1 MLQQLFNVKGK
12 NVIITGA
19 SSGIGLELAKGF
31 IKLDA
36 NVAMLYNSHDI
47 HDLVETLK
55 KENDSDKKKQKI
67 ECYQCSLSSFDSV
80 DKVFNQIAKD
90 FGQLDV
96 CIANAGIAWDKGP
109 ILDIED
115 DEECVDEWNK
125 VVNVDF
131 NSCFYI
137 ARVIGKIFK
146 SQKVTDESDK
156 RSLIFTSSMSAH
168 IVNVP
173 QLQAC
178 YNACKA
184 GVSHLTRSLA
194 VEWAGLNIKVNCV
207 SPGYIGTS
215 LTEQL
220 DPKLKEY
227 WVDHVPLKR
236 MGKPEELLGT
246 YVYLA
251 SYASNYTTGADI
263 IVDGGYCCP

>member
-1 MLQQLFNVKGK
+1 MLQELFDVKGK

-31 IKLDA
+31 VKLDA
-36 NVAMLYNSHDI
+36 NVAMIYNSHDI
-47 HDLVETLK
+47 HDLVEQLE
-55 KENDSDKKKQKI
+55 KENDSDAKGQKI
-67 ECYQCSLSSFDSV
+67 KCYQCSLSSFESV
-80 DKVFNQIAKD
+80 NSVFNTIAKD
-90 FGQLDV
+90 FGQIDV

-115 DEECVDEWNK
+115 DAKCVSEWEK

-146 SQKVTDESDK
+146 SQKVENENKK

-184 GVSHLTRSLA
+184 GVSHLTKSLA
-194 VEWAGLNIKVNCV
+194 VEWADLNIKVNAV

-215 LTEQL
+215 LTEKL
-220 DPKLKEY
+220 DPKLKGY
-227 WVDHVPLKR
+227 WVDHVPMKR
-236 MGKPEELLGT
+236 MGKPSELLGT